1 MVLPRMDILLGGAIQ
16 DERKLV
22 GARIVRNFMERL
34 EKAPSAST
42 PRIALPKGLMPAWIG
57 SAVIPGDHK
66 GQPWELPLGGMLHC
80 LVSGRTGSGKSCLG
94 RVLVE
99 GLVVYEDLA
108 ILILDP
114 RGQWAGLLWP
124 EDRSEV
130 LARYGSFG
138 LEPGQ
143 ARSFPFTYHG
153 VGLNL
158 GEPLPEDLKQ
168 LALGRRIVSFKGMD
182 DRARCELFARI
193 LEEAFEAN
201 ATAESGRPG
210 LLVVVEEITLFL
222 KKGVMDEAQEA
233 AQHAELSVDRIA
245 REGRKYGVNLLL
257 PGQSSKDLSYAMAST
272 RQNITTRVFMGNS
285 DREIEYADE
294 FLSRM
299 IVSLPPGEA
308 FVCNPEWGVVR
319 IRVRPSLSKV
329 HEPGEQEIRRV
340 VGLPD
345 PGRPPTAIRCRAGG
359 A

>member
-1 MVLPRMDILLGGAIQ
+1 
-16 DERKLV
+16 
-22 GARIVRNFMERL
+22 
-34 EKAPSAST
+34 
-42 PRIALPKGLMPAWIG
+42 
-57 SAVIPGDHK
+57 
-66 GQPWELPLGGMLHC
+66 MLHC

-285 DREIEYADE
+285 NREIEYADE

-299 IVSLPPGEA
+299 IVSLPPGEV